1 MWIVWIVG
9 LVLIGV
15 GVYLW
20 RTRFAGVGT
29 DRSAPPYGSAGGA
42 TAGSDETRIV
52 KPKRPQEAQ

>member
-20 RTRFAGVGT
+20 RTRFAGIGRG
-29 DRSAPPYGSAGGA
+29 RSGPPYESAGGA
-42 TAGSDETRIV
+42 TAGSDEDG
-52 KPKRPQEAQ
+52 KRTDERDMMC

>member
-29 DRSAPPYGSAGGA
+29 ARSGPPYGSASSA
-42 TAGSDETRIV
+42 TAGSDEDG
-52 KPKRPQEAQ
+52 KRTDERDMMC